1 VSSILTITLPRK
13 PASIRL
19 KAVAV
24 YLSQVSNS
32 CGGLKALSIVDAVIE
47 KCPVSPAL
55 QKRNAPPVA
64 ATSALKEDI
73 SAKSDS
79 GTVNHPVVKKPGR
92 QSEIA
97 ARVAVE
103 LEAALALHRAGI
115 DCKVKKSVVCAVKGW
130 SRATLYRRIAEE
142 SFPKPIKRDR
152 YSEWRIADV
161 IATP

>member
-1 VSSILTITLPRK
+1 MPSILTISLPRK

-19 KAVAV
+19 RAVAE
-24 YLSQVSNS
+24 YISAVSS
-32 CGGLKALSIVDAVIE
+32 RRGGPRPLCIVDAVNGS
-47 KCPVSPAL
+47 CPVSHAL
-55 QKRNAPPVA
+55 LRKNAPPIA
-64 ATSALKEDI
+64 AASAFKADI
-73 SAKSDS
+73 SVQSDS
-79 GTVNHPVVKKPGR
+79 ATVNQPTVKKPGHQR
-92 QSEIA
+92 EIA
-97 ARVAVE
+97 ARVTVE

-161 IATP
+161 IAIP

>member
-1 VSSILTITLPRK
+1 MPGFSRF
-13 PASIRL
+13 AE
-19 KAVAV
+19 
-24 YLSQVSNS
+24 
-32 CGGLKALSIVDAVIE
+32 E
-47 KCPVSPAL
+47 KSTTYRGCF
-55 QKRNAPPVA
+55 K
-64 ATSALKEDI
+64 TDI
-73 SAKSDS
+73 SVKSDS
-79 GTVNHPVVKKPGR
+79 GTVNQPAVKKLGR
-92 QSEIA
+92 QREIA
-97 ARVAVE
+97 ARVTVE

>member
-1 VSSILTITLPRK
+1 MPSILTISLPRK
-13 PASIRL
+13 PASIRH

-32 CGGLKALSIVDAVIE
+32 SGGLKALSIVDAVIE

-55 QKRNAPPVA
+55 LRRKAPPVA
-64 ATSALKEDI
+64 ATSALKADI
-73 SAKSDS
+73 SVKSDS
-79 GTVNHPVVKKPGR
+79 GNVNQPAVIKPGR
-92 QSEIA
+92 QREIA
-97 ARVAVE
+97 ARVTVE

-130 SRATLYRRIAEE
+130 SRATLYRRIAED

>member
-1 VSSILTITLPRK
+1 MSSILSVSLPRK

-19 KAVAV
+19 RAVTE

-32 CGGLKALSIVDAVIE
+32 RSGMKALCIVDAVNE
-47 KCPVSPAL
+47 KCPVSHAL
-55 QKRNAPPVA
+55 LGKKAPPIA
-64 ATSALKEDI
+64 AASAFKADI
-73 SAKSDS
+73 SVKSDS
-79 GTVNHPVVKKPGR
+79 ATVDQPTVKKPGR
-92 QSEIA
+92 QREIA

-161 IATP
+161 IAIP

>member
-1 VSSILTITLPRK
+1 VPSIFTVSLPRK

-19 KAVAV
+19 RAVAV
-24 YLSQVSNS
+24 YLSQVSNIR
-32 CGGLKALSIVDAVIE
+32 GGLKALSIVDAVNE
-47 KCPVSPAL
+47 KCLASPASL
-55 QKRNAPPVA
+55 RKKTPPIA
-64 ATSALKEDI
+64 AASALKADI

-79 GTVNHPVVKKPGR
+79 GTVNQPAVKNPGR
-92 QSEIA
+92 QGEIA

-130 SRATLYRRIAEE
+130 SRATLYRRIAEG

>member
-1 VSSILTITLPRK
+1 MSPILSISLPRK

-19 KAVAV
+19 RAVAE

-32 CGGLKALSIVDAVIE
+32 RGGMKALCIGDAVNE
-47 KCPVSPAL
+47 KCPVSHAL
-55 QKRNAPPVA
+55 LGKKAPPIA
-64 ATSALKEDI
+64 AASASKADI
-73 SAKSDS
+73 SVKSDS
-79 GTVNHPVVKKPGR
+79 ATVDQPTVKKPGR
-92 QSEIA
+92 QREIA
-97 ARVAVE
+97 ARVTVE

-161 IATP
+161 IAIP

>member
-1 VSSILTITLPRK
+1 MPSILTISLPRK

-32 CGGLKALSIVDAVIE
+32 SGGLKALSIVDAVNE

-55 QKRNAPPVA
+55 LRKKAPPIA
-64 ATSALKEDI
+64 AASVFKADI
-73 SAKSDS
+73 SVKSDS
-79 GTVNHPVVKKPGR
+79 GTVNQPAVKKLGR
-92 QSEIA
+92 QREIA
-97 ARVAVE
+97 ARVTVE